1 MRRRAS
7 DVPVL
12 ALACVLAGCGPAARF
27 APQGGMAERCADFM
41 TKAYPGAAIDIIKSE
56 AAAQSLTT
64 IAAKVEGVRTDLP
77 PEAPLPRS
85 VAVECRFE
93 NGVLTGFR
101 WTKGP
106 A

>member
-7 DVPVL
+7 DVSVL
-12 ALACVLAGCGPAARF
+12 ALACCLTCCGPAARLV
-27 APQGGMAERCADFM
+27 PQGGMAERCANFM
-41 TKAYPGAAIDIIKSE
+41 SKAYPSAAIDITKSE
-56 AAAQSLTT
+56 AAAESLTT
-64 IAAKVEGVRTDLP
+64 IEAKVEGVRTDLP
-77 PEAPLPRS
+77 PHAPLPRF

>member
-7 DVPVL
+7 PVSLLVL
-12 ALACVLAGCGPAARF
+12 ACSLADCGPAARLV
-27 APQGGMAERCADFM
+27 PQGGMAERCASFM
-41 TKAYPGAAIDIIKSE
+41 TRAYLDAAIDITKRE
-56 AAAQSLTT
+56 AVAESLTT

-77 PEAPLPRS
+77 PHARLPRF

>member
-1 MRRRAS
+1 MHRLMS
-7 DVPVL
+7 DVSVF
-12 ALACVLAGCGPAARF
+12 ALSCCLAGCGPAERF
-27 APQGGMAERCADFM
+27 VPQGGMAERCANFM
-41 TKAYPGAAIDIIKSE
+41 TRAYPSAAIDITKSE

-64 IAAKVEGVRTDLP
+64 IEAKVEGVRTDLP
-77 PEAPLPRS
+77 PHAPLPRF
-85 VAVECRFE
+85 VAVDCRFE

>member
-7 DVPVL
+7 DVPLL
-12 ALACVLAGCGPAARF
+12 ALICILAGCGPAARF
-27 APQGGMAERCADFM
+27 VPQGGMAERCANFM
-41 TKAYPGAAIDIIKSE
+41 TRAYPDAAIDITKSE
-56 AAAQSLTT
+56 ATAQSLTT

-77 PEAPLPRS
+77 PHATLPRS

-106 A
+106 T

>member
-1 MRRRAS
+1 MCRGAFKLL
-7 DVPVL
+7 L
-12 ALACVLAGCGPAARF
+12 ALAFCLEGCGPARHF
-27 APQGGMAERCADFM
+27 VPEGGMAERCADFM
-41 TKAYPGAAIDIIKSE
+41 TKAFPGADIEISKSE
-56 AAAQSLTT
+56 ATATSLTT
-64 IAAKVEGVRTDLP
+64 IVAKVEGVRTNLP
-77 PEAPLPRS
+77 AHAPQARF

>member
-1 MRRRAS
+1 MRRCAS
-7 DVPVL
+7 VVSIL
-12 ALACVLAGCGPAARF
+12 ALACLVAGCGPAARLL
-27 APQGGMAERCADFM
+27 PQGGMAERCADFM
-41 TKAYPGAAIDIIKSE
+41 TKAYPGAAIEITKSE
-56 AAAQSLTT
+56 AAAESLTT

-77 PEAPLPRS
+77 PNGPVPRF

>member
-1 MRRRAS
+1 MRRR
-7 DVPVL
+7 VPVVSVL
-12 ALACVLAGCGPAARF
+12 PLACILTGCSPVARLV
-27 APQGGMAERCADFM
+27 PQGGMAERCANFM
-41 TKAYPGAAIDIIKSE
+41 TKAYPDAAIDIIKSE
-56 AAAQSLTT
+56 AAAESLTT
-64 IAAKVEGVRTDLP
+64 IAAKIEGVRTDLP
-77 PEAPLPRS
+77 PHAPLPRF

>member
-1 MRRRAS
+1 MRRPMS
-7 DVPVL
+7 VVPVL
-12 ALACVLAGCGPAARF
+12 ALACCLAGCGRF
-27 APQGGMAERCADFM
+27 VPQGGMAERCANFM
-41 TKAYPGAAIDIIKSE
+41 TRAYPDAAIDITKSE
-56 AAAQSLTT
+56 AAVESLTT
-64 IAAKVEGVRTDLP
+64 IGAKVEGVRTDLP
-77 PEAPLPRS
+77 PHTPLPRL

>member
-1 MRRRAS
+1 MRRRGFEI
-7 DVPVL
+7 PIL
-12 ALACVLAGCGPAARF
+12 ALACCLAGCAAAARF
-27 APQGGMAERCADFM
+27 GPESGMAERCADFM
-41 TKAYPGAAIDIIKSE
+41 TKAYPSAAIDIIKSE

-64 IAAKVEGVRTDLP
+64 IAAKVEGMRTDLP
-77 PEAPLPRS
+77 PHAPLPRL

>member
-1 MRRRAS
+1 
-7 DVPVL
+7 
-12 ALACVLAGCGPAARF
+12 
-27 APQGGMAERCADFM
+27 MAERCANFM
-41 TKAYPGAAIDIIKSE
+41 TRAYPDAAIDITKRE
-56 AAAQSLTT
+56 AVAESLTT

-77 PEAPLPRS
+77 PHAPLPRF

-106 A
+106 G

>member
-1 MRRRAS
+1 MRRCATVVRI
-7 DVPVL
+7 L
-12 ALACVLAGCGPAARF
+12 ALACLVAGCGPAARLM
-27 APQGGMAERCADFM
+27 PQGGMAERCANFM
-41 TKAYPGAAIDIIKSE
+41 TKAYPGAAIEITKSE
-56 AAAQSLTT
+56 AAAESLTT